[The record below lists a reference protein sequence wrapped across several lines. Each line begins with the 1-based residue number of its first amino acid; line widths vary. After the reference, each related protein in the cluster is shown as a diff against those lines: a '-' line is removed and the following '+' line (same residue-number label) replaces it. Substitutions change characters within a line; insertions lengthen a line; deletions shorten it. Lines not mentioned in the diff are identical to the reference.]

1 MALGPITLP
10 LSIAEPKA
18 VRSVITARMSTQ
30 ATLYHM
36 EHGLRIVPLSTNELS
51 VVPADTT
58 PPSTPTTL

>member
-18 VRSVITARMSTQ
+18 VRSAITAPTNTR

-36 EHGLRIVPLSTNELS
+36 EHGLRIVPLSINELS
-51 VVPADTT
+51 VVPADIV

>member
-36 EHGLRIVPLSTNELS
+36 EHGLRIVPLSTNERS
-51 VVPADTT
+51 VVPADIV